1 MKKVLIT
8 TVPFADRNRLP
19 LELLDG
25 VGVEWLINP
34 LGRKL
39 NEDELA
45 DMIEDVDVLIAG
57 TEPISEKVLSRAN
70 RLKLISRVGI
80 GLDSVNLIKA
90 RELGIAV
97 SYTPDAPAPAVA
109 ELTIGLM
116 LSLLRNIHVANSELH
131 KGVWH
136 RHFGRRIPEI
146 TLGVIGAGR
155 IGGRVLRRLTAFGS
169 PRILINDTNPVPD
182 VTDKLKL
189 EWVDKD
195 TIYREADVITLH
207 VPLTKKTKN
216 MIGYS
221 ELKKMKPDACIINA
235 SRGGIVNETDLE
247 RVLHEG
253 HLSGA
258 AIDVFENEPYTGGLS
273 KIERC
278 LLTSHMGSMSV
289 DCRTKMEIEA
299 TEEVVRFLKKEP
311 LQGLVPT
318 TEYDNQKESL

>member
-1 MKKVLIT
+1 MPKVLIT
-8 TVPFADRNRLP
+8 TVPFADKNSLP
-19 LELLDG
+19 IELLDG

-57 TEPISEKVLSRAN
+57 TELISEKVLNRAKQ
-70 RLKLISRVGI
+70 LKLISRVGI
-80 GLDSVNLIKA
+80 GLDSVDLIKA

-97 SYTPDAPAPAVA
+97 SYTPDAPAPAVT
-109 ELTIGLM
+109 ELTIGLI

-131 KGVWH
+131 KQDWH
-136 RHFGRRIPEI
+136 RHFGRRIPETTI
-146 TLGVIGAGR
+146 GIIGAGR
-155 IGGRVLRRLTAFGS
+155 IGGRVVRRLAAFGS
-169 PRILINDTNPVPD
+169 PRILINDINPVSD
-182 VTDKLKL
+182 VTEKLKL

-195 TIYREADVITLH
+195 TIYREADVISLH
-207 VPLTKKTKN
+207 VPMTKKTHN

-221 ELKKMKPDACIINA
+221 QLKKMKPDACIINT
-235 SRGGIVNETDLE
+235 SRGGIINEDDLE
-247 RVLHEG
+247 RVLNEG

-258 AIDVFENEPYTGGLS
+258 AIDVFEDEPYSGNLS

-299 TEEVVRFLKKEP
+299 TEEVVRFFNKDP
-311 LQGLVPT
+311 LTGSVPLS
-318 TEYDNQKESL
+318 EYENQK